1 MTTKNDVPIYKFISG
16 LALSVGLLLLIP
28 LIAMQFSDEVVW
40 TLSDFIIAG
49 TFLFGTG
56 LTYKLITRKSG
67 NVTYRIAIGFALFTW
82 LFLLWINGA
91 VGIIGSENNPINLL
105 YFGVM
110 AVGIIGAIIARFQS
124 NGLIYTMFAMAIAQA
139 LIAVVAILGG
149 YHPNTESAIFEIIT
163 VNGFFIMLFIIS
175 ALLFRF
181 DVIKPL
187 DTLEPQ

>member
-82 LFLLWINGA
+82 LFLLWVNGA

-105 YFGVM
+105 YFGVI

-175 ALLFRF
+175 ALIFRF